1 MANKLSLRDMA
12 ETQGW
17 KTGYSQVPGVDGN
30 NQPFNQGYVS
40 LYNPKTGFT
49 TGFNQGQGIG
59 SGVGEFSGG
68 SHYVTDQDALMKLMN
83 SQMPKTDVASGKAP
97 YEYNRQ
103 YLTND
108 AINNSLS
115 AINKQ
120 FNYNP
125 AQDSALHMAQNQAQ
139 DTVRKHMARSGMAYS
154 TVAKA
159 KMQESAQS
167 LIPQYEDR
175 AYGKFQDERQNQYQM
190 LSQKAQLEQLN
201 YNEYKDLQNFE
212 IEQYGTVLN
221 PEMRQH
227 MATYNS
233 LTDEMKR
240 DLENTFGKDYHAE
253 INRLR
258 AVDAN
263 HHMIPVLEAM
273 RANKVLKDPGTL
285 SKYASQYGI
294 ASPKL
299 AERGQDFE
307 VQQKQYTALVQDIQ
321 KGEIEKAIMQMEK
334 SQLPDKMKWELLQ
347 MAADYE
353 LTKANIAGTQV
364 DTAYRRKATSL
375 ME

>member
-1 MANKLSLRDMA
+1 MADKLSLRDFA
-12 ETQGW
+12 SKYGYDI
-17 KTGYSQVPGVDGN
+17 GYSQVPGTDGN

-40 LYNPKTGFT
+40 LHNPNTGFT

-59 SGVGEFSGG
+59 MGVGEFTGG
-68 SHYVTDQDALMKLMN
+68 QHYVTNQDQLMNMMN
-83 SQMPKTDVASGKAP
+83 SQMPKTDVTSGKAP
-97 YEYNRQ
+97 HEYNRQ
-103 YLTND
+103 YLTPD
-108 AINNSLS
+108 AINQSLS
-115 AINKQ
+115 AINQQ

-125 AQDSALHMAQNQAQ
+125 AQDNALHMAQNQAQ

-212 IEQYGTVLN
+212 MDMYGTVLN

-227 MATYNS
+227 MSVYNS
-233 LTDEMKR
+233 IPDEMKR
-240 DLENTFGKDYHAE
+240 DLENTFGKDFHAE

-258 AVDAN
+258 AMDPN
-263 HHMIPVLEAM
+263 HHMIPILEAM
-273 RANKVLKDPGTL
+273 RANKVLKDPSTL
-285 SKYASQYGI
+285 SQYASQYGI

-299 AERGQDFE
+299 AETGA
-307 VQQKQYTALVQDIQ
+307 KYNALMQDIE
-321 KGEIEKAIMQMEK
+321 KGNIEKAIMEMEK

-347 MAADYE
+347 MAANY
-353 LTKANIAGTQV
+353 ANTQS
-364 DTAYRRKATSL
+364 DTAYRNKSTSL
-375 ME
+375 LG